1 MISADEA
8 APPSTRPH
16 EDNIILKFNIS
27 VTLMR
32 DYQCTGLVDV
42 HFVSRTSGGGRL
54 FFIIVAEKGK
64 VVKVG
69 FFKAS
74 FRAETR
80 ASHRHKRGLSQ
91 VPAEHKEAGE
101 EPSIPRNRQITKS
114 G

>member
-1 MISADEA
+1 
-8 APPSTRPH
+8 
-16 EDNIILKFNIS
+16 
-27 VTLMR
+27 MR
-32 DYQCTGLVDV
+32 DYQRTGLVDV
-42 HFVSRTSGGGRL
+42 HFVSVSRTGGGGGDCFSSL
-54 FFIIVAEKGK
+54 FLKKKK

-91 VPAEHKEAGE
+91 VPSEHKEAGE